1 MKPNKSEEK
10 DIISKS
16 TSHPNKYESPFKIF
30 ALLKKQ
36 KEQKKKEEQEGEN
49 PLDILILNLTT
60 DIKTLRTVDYS
71 DEKNIDKIFSQKE
84 KLCKLNNRK
93 IAFEEVIEH
102 ALKKTKKSENDIL
115 ILKLY
120 FMHMEKFISLL
131 LPLKVNLN
139 DILIKLLYKM
149 KCDKRNKDTILFR
162 AGDIGQ
168 KLYIL
173 IKGHVGILIKKD
185 KNIECT
191 PFEFIKYLIVLHLFQ
206 EDILMNE
213 IIAKNKNIINIEE
226 ETIVNLLQI
235 FKIFFFLKNN
245 NRLKEDYKTIFDF
258 AQNDLKFI
266 KFFEHKYNYSP
277 MIALD
282 ILNFSKHGVEQLYEF
297 YARKIV
303 FLNKNLKVGLRGSD
317 YLTSFLKKQMNDS
330 GIIKPTCQQELLTFL
345 KPYDEGKKMFK
356 NDEEY
361 FLKILSVYEISPNK
375 LNKTTVEKYIQ
386 NLEPEKIIND
396 IKMDEESIKFKI
408 KDKERIIQN
417 AVFIKTFC
425 FFEINQL
432 HDGSIFGELALTNLN
447 SKRTATIITK
457 SDCFF
462 GTIIK
467 QIYDL
472 SFRAAQEKSRLRN
485 ISFFLKSPIFKGI
498 NQGIF
503 LNKFYYRFK
512 KKTLRCGDVLYKR
525 GKKRDFVTFIIRG
538 EFEIKIVMTL
548 KEIEDLI
555 KLFGGVLDE
564 KYILDLINTYQEF
577 KKYYLNYKHN
587 IKLCVLK
594 DKEIAGFD
602 DMVIDGLNMFDCVC
616 SSSDKSE
623 IYELDYSNIREGK
636 KFEKLISNINSFV
649 NMKRNLFIKF
659 LLESRNTIIINEMGK
674 IRKNRQNLEEPK
686 KSVLEIAKNNK
697 IINTSRD
704 NITNNKMILSYTQK
718 QKEEYQFNN
727 KKMKS
732 KSLIKYEK
740 EKNIKTNNYLINST
754 SSNDKEPKI
763 ILNKNVEDIDQ
774 ILTSFKYSREYQ
786 FMINRRITT
795 KSLNKN
801 EIKQSD
807 KNNNKS
813 KNDNH
818 LKIKKSFF
826 SRNPMILDDVIP
838 NSSRNGLSNKTFRPI
853 LKNVC
858 VYRTRKNIIP
868 TSRKSDIKIKKGSF
882 TPFKMKEYQ
891 KLFTEK
897 RNKLYMNN
905 FYIQRQKIFDLL
917 LDKNKDNDDKTKD
930 IKEISSSYSHKM
942 KISNTETNYSTQV
955 KVQLNLGLKNRIDN
969 YINNNKIIK
978 TKIPVLKIEKNIK
991 NKIRNKEGFIDI
1003 LCLDNWEE
1011 KENFKTR
1018 FLSENII

>member
-1 MKPNKSEEK
+1 MSS
-10 DIISKS
+10 SKS
-16 TSHPNKYESPFKIF
+16 VEKNIILKSTTDSKKYESPFKIF

-49 PLDILILNLTT
+49 PLDILISNLTT
-60 DIKTLRTVDYS
+60 DIKTLRTIDYS
-71 DEKNIDKIFSQKE
+71 DEKNLNKIYLQKE
-84 KLCKLNNRK
+84 KQCKLNNRK
-93 IAFEEVIEH
+93 IAFEEVIEY
-102 ALKKTKKSENDIL
+102 ALKKNKKSENDIL
-115 ILKLY
+115 ILKLF

-139 DILIKLLYKM
+139 DLLIKLLYKM
-149 KCDKRNKDTILFR
+149 KCDKKNRDTILFR

-173 IKGHVGILIKKD
+173 IKGSVGILIKKD
-185 KNIECT
+185 KIIECT

-206 EDILMNE
+206 EDNFMNE
-213 IIAKNKNIINIEE
+213 IIARNKNIINIEE
-226 ETIVNLLQI
+226 ETITNLIQI

-266 KFFEHKYNYSP
+266 KFFESKYNYSP

-297 YARKIV
+297 YSRKIA
-303 FLNKNLKVGLRGSD
+303 FLNKNLKLGLRGSD
-317 YLTSFLKKQMNDS
+317 YFASFLKKQMNDT
-330 GIIKPTCQQELLTFL
+330 GIFKPTSQQELLTFL
-345 KPYDEGKKMFK
+345 KPYDEGKKQFK

-375 LNKTTVEKYIQ
+375 VNKTTVEKYIK

-396 IKMDEESIKFKI
+396 IRIDEESIKYKI
-408 KDKERIIQN
+408 KDKEKIIQN
-417 AVFIKTFC
+417 PVFVKTF
-425 FFEINQL
+425 FFYEINQL

-467 QIYDL
+467 QTYDL

-512 KKTLRCGDVLYKR
+512 KKTLRCGDVVYKR
-525 GKKRDFVTFIIRG
+525 GKERNFVIFIIRG
-538 EFEIKIVMTL
+538 ELEIKTTMTL
-548 KEIEDLI
+548 KEMEDLI

-564 KYILDLINTYQEF
+564 KYILNLINTYQEF
-577 KKYYLNYKHN
+577 KKYYLNHKHN

-623 IYELDYSNIREGK
+623 IYELDYSLIREGK
-636 KFEKLISNINSFV
+636 KFEQLITNINSFV
-649 NMKRNLFIKF
+649 NIKRNLFIKF
-659 LLESRNTIIINEMGK
+659 LLEFRNTIIINEMSK
-674 IRKNRQNLEEPK
+674 IRKNRKDLDEPK

-697 IINTSRD
+697 ILNTSRD
-704 NITNNKMILSYTQK
+704 DITNNKIILSYAQR
-718 QKEEYQFNN
+718 QKEEYQINN
-727 KKMKS
+727 NKMKS
-732 KSLIKYEK
+732 KSLIKYDK
-740 EKNIKTNNYLINST
+740 EKNIKAENYIINLTNSN
-754 SSNDKEPKI
+754 SNDKEPKVI
-763 ILNKNVEDIDQ
+763 FNKKEEDIDQ
-774 ILTSFKYSREYQ
+774 ILTSFKYKREYQ
-786 FMINRRITT
+786 FMINRKITT
-795 KSLNKN
+795 KSFNKN
-801 EIKQSD
+801 EIKKSD
-807 KNNNKS
+807 KDDNKN
-813 KNDNH
+813 KINNH
-818 LKIKKSFF
+818 LKIKKLFF
-826 SRNPMILDDVIP
+826 SRNPMLLDDFIP
-838 NSSRNGLSNKTFRPI
+838 NSSRNGLINKTFKPI

-858 VYRTRKNIIP
+858 LYRTRKNIIP
-868 TSRKSDIKIKKGSF
+868 FSRNSGLKNKKGSF
-882 TPFKMKEYQ
+882 TSFKMKEYQ
-891 KLFTEK
+891 KLFTEN
-897 RNKLYMNN
+897 RNKLYVNN

-917 LDKNKDNDDKTKD
+917 LDKDNDDITKD
-930 IKEISSSYSHKM
+930 IKEIQPSYSYKM
-942 KISNTETNYSTQV
+942 KISNTQTNCSTQV
-955 KVQLNLGLKNRIDN
+955 KDHFNLSIKNKLDN
-969 YINNNKIIK
+969 DINISKIAQ
-978 TKIPVLKIEKNIK
+978 TKIEKNTK
-991 NKIRNKEGFIDI
+991 NKVRNKEGFIDF

-1011 KENFKTR
+1011 KENFKKKY
-1018 FLSENII
+1018 LSEYNNNK